1 MFGKLAS
8 DALGLS
14 DIGRVI
20 APQDYHKV
28 ESDDYIMHEKGE
40 KIFFL
45 IKSKTDE
52 YCFTN
57 LALLHLD
64 GDSAI
69 SKKRLLKRY
78 DYYQHDISD
87 VQLETAGTIDL
98 DIELKFALGE
108 QVFSIDVHKEHIEP
122 LKDIYKALIEIS
134 QHMADEHHKL
144 GLVTQSL
151 DRVVSSL
158 ARQAGGQTDL
168 AQQASA
174 LYGFYQ
180 GTLLQASHAAHRKD
194 YSSVFECF
202 IRS

>member
-28 ESDDYIMHEKGE
+28 ESDDFIMHEKGE

-78 DYYQHDISD
+78 DYYHYDIEG

-98 DIELKFALGE
+98 DVELKFVLGG
-108 QVFSIDVHKEHIEP
+108 QAFSIDVHKEHIEP

-134 QHMADEHHKL
+134 QLMGDEHRRYQE
-144 GLVTQSL
+144 VNSSL

-158 ARQAGGQTDL
+158 ARHAGEGGDL
-168 AQQASA
+168 AGQAQA
-174 LYGFYQ
+174 LYGFYH
-180 GTLLQASHAAHRKD
+180 GTLAQAGAAAHRKD
-194 YSSVFECF
+194 YAEVFERF
-202 IRS
+202 IRN

>member
-8 DALGLS
+8 EALGLS

-20 APQDYHKV
+20 SPENYHKV
-28 ESDDYIMHEKGE
+28 EADDYIMHERGE

-57 LALLHLD
+57 YALLHLD
-64 GDSAI
+64 GDTAL

-78 DYYQHDISD
+78 EYINADIRN
-87 VQLETAGTIDL
+87 VMLETAGTIDL
-98 DIELKFALGE
+98 DVELKFAIGN
-108 QVFSIDVHKEHIEP
+108 VNFSIDVHKDHIEQ

-134 QHMADEHHKL
+134 LLMQAEQRDLETVEK
-144 GLVTQSL
+144 SL

-158 ARQAGGQTDL
+158 ARHGGDGNTGEQVRDL
-168 AQQASA
+168 YS
-174 LYGFYQ
+174 FYHN
-180 GTLLQASHAAHRKD
+180 TLKDAKNEAMRRD
-194 YSSVFECF
+194 YSEVFETF
-202 IRS
+202 IHG

>member
-28 ESDDYIMHEKGE
+28 ESDDFIMHEKGE

-78 DYYQHDISD
+78 DYYQHDIES
-87 VQLETAGTIDL
+87 VKLETAGTIDL
-98 DIELKFALGE
+98 DVELKFVLGG
-108 QVFSIDVHKEHIEP
+108 QTFSIDVHKEHIEP

-134 QHMADEHHKL
+134 QLMGDEHRRYQEVNH
-144 GLVTQSL
+144 SL

-158 ARQAGGQTDL
+158 ARHGGDGGDVASQAQALYAFYHVTLSQAG
-168 AQQASA
+168 S
-174 LYGFYQ
+174 
-180 GTLLQASHAAHRKD
+180 AAHRKD
-194 YSSVFECF
+194 YAEVFECF
-202 IRS
+202 IRH

>member
-28 ESDDYIMHEKGE
+28 ESDDFIMHEKGE

-78 DYYQHDISD
+78 DYYQHDIEG

-98 DIELKFALGE
+98 DVELKFALGG
-108 QVFSIDVHKEHIEP
+108 QAFSIDVHKDHLEP

-134 QHMADEHHKL
+134 QLMADEHRRYQEVNH
-144 GLVTQSL
+144 SL

-158 ARQAGGQTDL
+158 ARHGGDGGELAGQAQ
-168 AQQASA
+168 A
-174 LYGFYQ
+174 LYGFYHA
-180 GTLLQASHAAHRKD
+180 TLSQAGAAAHRKD
-194 YSSVFECF
+194 YAEVFERF